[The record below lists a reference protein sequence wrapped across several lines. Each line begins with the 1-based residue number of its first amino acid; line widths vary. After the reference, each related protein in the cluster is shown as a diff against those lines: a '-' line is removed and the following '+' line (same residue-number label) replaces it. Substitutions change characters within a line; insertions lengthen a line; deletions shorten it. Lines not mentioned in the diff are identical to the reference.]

1 MSRNNDWDSDY
12 KKQTTNTDGANISC
26 CQGSQTISQTYE
38 NIWILCKQTGFM
50 IQVDIY
56 IYTSTACTVVNKQQA
71 GHGDKKGTLQ

>member
-1 MSRNNDWDSDY
+1 
-12 KKQTTNTDGANISC
+12 
-26 CQGSQTISQTYE
+26 
-38 NIWILCKQTGFM
+38 M